1 MSEVIK
7 FPKPDR
13 WGDSRRPWTLE
24 EYNSRGTVHTNVE
37 AMSRWLRGFTP
48 FDAAHDLRHGKE
60 PRRCRLRGGA
70 AHIEDFKAALRV
82 RGVKDDQIEDL
93 RLEYTA
99 RVRQHVK
106 RIRGAQW
113 SMREWNARK
122 AWAHVDQCYVE
133 KMLTIP
139 ETEGKGAHHA

>member
-48 FDAAHDLRHGKE
+48 FDAAMTCATAKSRDDAVAWWRS
-60 PRRCRLRGGA
+60 
-70 AHIEDFKAALRV
+70 HIEDFKAALRV